1 MKKSDRLD
9 APVPVSEGVPAPL
22 LATLHV
28 ALTERRESLNRR
40 LDTLGDELPS
50 DVVDGSRDLGDPELV
65 RSQYETTRAQLLEV
79 DAALERIDAGTYG
92 RCVECDG
99 RVNLER
105 LEALPATALCLSCTG
120 R

>member
-9 APVPVSEGVPAPL
+9 APVPAHGAVPATL
-22 LATLHV
+22 LSTLHA
-28 ALTERRESLNRR
+28 ALTERRESLARR
-40 LDTLGDELPS
+40 LDMLGDELPS

-65 RSQYETTRAQLLEV
+65 RSQYETARAHLLEV
-79 DAALERIDAGTYG
+79 DSALERIDAGTYG

-105 LEALPATALCLSCTG
+105 LEALPATALCLACTG
-120 R
+120 